1 MALTIYQDELF
12 FAWLVGWLV
21 FWFYDTGFLCIT
33 NNPSCPGTCFIDRSG
48 LELTEPASQVLELKE
63 CHHVQLEL
71 GFNQM
76 SCSSHNPCP
85 VGE

>member
-1 MALTIYQDELF
+1 MVLAMYQDELF
-12 FAWLVGWLV
+12 FVWLVSWLV

-33 NNPSCPGTCFIDRSG
+33 NSPSCPGMCFIDRSC
-48 LELTEPASQVLELKE
+48 LELTEPAPQALELKA

-76 SCSSHNPCP
+76 SCSSQPMSY
-85 VGE
+85 G